1 MSTKSMGMKSAV
13 LAWFYK
19 ASEAWNKKEWPTR
32 GVVQNLL
39 DAIHERN
46 EVLLESILR
55 ERTWTLSE
63 RECDQ
68 VFSKATDWLTLEEGE
83 LARMRNRLLE
93 LPEFRAAVVSTQ
105 KDGAPQSRAA
115 CATRFDAVVS
125 TQKDGAPQRMDQRK
139 AENLFAK
146 ACESTQRGREFKMWV
161 RAISWTA
168 KEMEENVIS
177 MIAAMGQRT
186 VPDVWPTD
194 DESERDRSIFI
205 HKELS
210 RATGNFDIH
219 RCHERNDHGD
229 KYTTTLCLAVG
240 NLRFDRRG
248 EETTVGMLVG
258 WVRDHL
264 LRERALRETPE
275 TKIKVKPKIL

>member
-1 MSTKSMGMKSAV
+1 MSTKSMGIKSAV

-19 ASEAWNKKEWPTR
+19 TSEAWNKKEWPTR

-105 KDGAPQSRAA
+105 KDGAPQ
-115 CATRFDAVVS
+115 
-125 TQKDGAPQRMDQRK
+125 RMDQRK

-186 VPDVWPTD
+186 VPDAWPTD

-219 RCHERNDHGD
+219 RRHERNDHGD